1 MAVALVV
8 AAGRGERLGTAVPK
22 AFAILAGRPMVHWSI
37 AALEEVTAITEIVVA
52 LPPGVDAPEGTI
64 GVAGGTQRSHSVQA
78 ALAAARADDV
88 VVVHDA
94 ARPLVTAALVE
105 DCLAAIADGGCDAA
119 IAAAP
124 VTDTVKECDGPTV
137 VRTLD
142 RSRLWAVQTPQ
153 AFRREALERALDQ
166 DDAIVAAATDD
177 AALVEAL
184 GGTVRLVPA
193 PRENLKVTT
202 PLDLRVAELLLRER
216 TVRA

>member
-22 AFAILAGRPMVHWSI
+22 AFAILAGRPMVQWSI
-37 AALEEVTAITEIVVA
+37 AALEEVVAIEEIVVA
-52 LPPGVDAPEGTI
+52 LPQGVDAPEGTI

-78 ALAAARADDV
+78 ALAAARAADV

-94 ARPLVTAALVE
+94 ARPLLTAALVE
-105 DCLAAIADGGCDAA
+105 DCLAAIAAGDCDAA

-124 VTDTVKECDGPTV
+124 VTDTVKECDGATV

-166 DDAIVAAATDD
+166 DDEIVGAATDD

-216 TVRA
+216 